1 VKEKL
6 RIGLFYISESIMYE
20 VVDLVKDDNF
30 RWKIHLYNHTI
41 KRNVHG
47 ALIDGEM
54 EELFDVASPVV
65 VQLHLES

>member
-6 RIGLFYISESIMYE
+6 RVGLFYISGAILYE
-20 VVDLVKDDNF
+20 VVDIVRDDNF
-30 RWKIHLYNHTI
+30 RCKIHLYNHTI

-47 ALIDGEM
+47 SLLDGEM
-54 EELFDVASPVV
+54 QELFDVASPVV